1 MIVVKLLTRRPV
13 QQNICSMQRNK
24 KETQCL
30 GVHPSA
36 LSLFISVNH
45 NREQTFSFLLSFHP
59 IHKPFVKLT
68 DYLGGLTFF
77 LKYLRDFHPL
87 CSTSNHPRT
96 PNYYVRLFISC
107 LHTYIPQSQISACGG
122 RTLSDWTYPFCV
134 ELTAIG
140 FCLTSLPCIYII
152 AWVLLFVNTF
162 FKIFY
167 SVSVDKYRRT
177 PNLIQWR
184 GRTP

>member
-13 QQNICSMQRNK
+13 QQNVCSMQRDK

-107 LHTYIPQSQISACGG
+107 LHTCIPQSQIQACGG
-122 RTLSDWTYPFCV
+122 KSLS
-134 ELTAIG
+134 EL
-140 FCLTSLPCIYII
+140 
-152 AWVLLFVNTF
+152 VLLHACGVSLFRVATLLTLYLYYSTDFMRCQHF
-162 FKIFY
+162 F
-167 SVSVDKYRRT
+167 
-177 PNLIQWR
+177 
-184 GRTP
+184 